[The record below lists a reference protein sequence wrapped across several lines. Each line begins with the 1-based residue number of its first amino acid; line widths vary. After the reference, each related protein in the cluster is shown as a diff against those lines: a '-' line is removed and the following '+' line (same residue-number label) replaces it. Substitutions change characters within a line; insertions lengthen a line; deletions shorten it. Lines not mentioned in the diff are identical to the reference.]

1 MAAGVAVHTG
11 SQRDLLRHILVCA
24 FVSQGP
30 GVDGCTGFGRFVV
43 AFTACAAACGR
54 KFPLGVLEC
63 RHTCSRKILQE
74 VAARQDL
81 AGGEGQLRRSTSSMA
96 RLRWSTG
103 FIWVKKGAS
112 LWPGFDPR
120 RQDRDVGEQGVTG
133 GAAGVAYAGA
143 VAPVC
148 SVRASVGALM
158 WLKGVRERADL
169 RVSRN
174 TRRWKVKGTGA

>member
-1 MAAGVAVHTG
+1 VYGIQEIRCGLHG
-11 SQRDLLRHILVCA
+11 VCA
-24 FVSQGP
+24 GM
-30 GVDGCTGFGRFVV
+30 RK
-43 AFTACAAACGR
+43 

-81 AGGEGQLRRSTSSMA
+81 AGGEGQLWRSTSSMV

-103 FIWVKKGAS
+103 FVWVKKGAP

-120 RQDRDVGEQGVTG
+120 RQDRDGGEQEVTG
-133 GAAGVAYAGA
+133 GAAGVACAGA

-158 WLKGVRERADL
+158 WLKGMRERANL
-169 RVSRN
+169 RVSRD
-174 TRRWKVKGTGA
+174 TRRWKVKGTDA